1 MIRRAAAFRIGEGA
15 ANFVRDSGDCA
26 QNFRCSRAVGQRMVC
41 AGILDASITLF
52 GFRFA
57 ISQGHVARFRMDAD
71 ESYNS
76 FLIGCAVARQLS

>member
-1 MIRRAAAFRIGEGA
+1 LFEIVEIAHKISA
-15 ANFVRDSGDCA
+15 VRV
-26 QNFRCSRAVGQRMVC
+26 RVGQRMVC